1 MDKDFINAL
10 SEVIRDAV
18 TRKQE
23 VSIENLGVFKPKHRK
38 QYQQQ
43 FDNGRVVMMPPED
56 TVQFVPDNSLEYAD
70 EQ

>member
-1 MDKDFINAL
+1 MDKEFINAL
-10 SEVIRDAV
+10 SEVIRETI

-23 VSIENLGVFKPKHRK
+23 ASIQGVGVFKPKHRK
-38 QYQQQ
+38 QFQQQ

-56 TVQFVPDNSLEYAD
+56 TVEFIPDNSFGYDD